1 MTIWQWWW
9 GWQTRKSFVKL
20 WSWKKSVISGYT
32 ISADAIEKECLWTAL
47 KSFWIHFMIS
57 VLRGFGFFRSW
68 KNASGDVV
76 VEQSIGSTTHS
87 MLKNGLHTNP
97 LSYIHY
103 SRRRSEHWNLYE
115 LKTCAACRQQ
125 KTLGQCGH
133 VFVRIGTQW
142 EGKRFFDHTSKRLLN
157 GRIHLVDTNHFY
169 ADLYFIGE
177 LQLCTVW
184 YIVS

>member
-1 MTIWQWWW
+1 MW
-9 GWQTRKSFVKL
+9 F
-20 WSWKKSVISGYT
+20 
-32 ISADAIEKECLWTAL
+32 
-47 KSFWIHFMIS
+47 
-57 VLRGFGFFRSW
+57 
-68 KNASGDVV
+68 
-76 VEQSIGSTTHS
+76 
-87 MLKNGLHTNP
+87 MLKNYYGLLHTNP

-177 LQLCTVW
+177 LQLCTVC
-184 YIVS
+184 YIVSSLNSVSSGEPLFHNHKSFVSLLTTIFCRLPYSFFIDLID

>member
-1 MTIWQWWW
+1 MW
-9 GWQTRKSFVKL
+9 F
-20 WSWKKSVISGYT
+20 
-32 ISADAIEKECLWTAL
+32 
-47 KSFWIHFMIS
+47 
-57 VLRGFGFFRSW
+57 
-68 KNASGDVV
+68 
-76 VEQSIGSTTHS
+76 
-87 MLKNGLHTNP
+87 MLKNYYGLLHTNP

-169 ADLYFIGE
+169 ADLYFIDE
-177 LQLCTVW
+177 TRFSVSFSLSAQASPWFHKSFVWRTTIFWWQAIFFILLLKTDTLENYSCPTVEKRR
-184 YIVS
+184 